1 MGSILYDGIH
11 FKRLTAFLVLLVDAH
26 RVEKAVLE
34 IKDGIANCDADG
46 ADVLSVAEP
55 KVGHD
60 VAVGGCL
67 LAIGRGVV
75 VGHVGY
81 CTPSR

>member
-34 IKDGIANCDADG
+34 IKDGISNCDADG
-46 ADVLSVAEP
+46 ADVEIESLAA
-55 KVGHD
+55 HD
-60 VAVGGCL
+60 TIEEGA
-67 LAIGRGVV
+67 
-75 VGHVGY
+75 H
-81 CTPSR
+81 